1 MVLKQVWLYHNIK
14 LSKILFIYEVHCI
27 ESKNVWYIYCNLS
40 NMFLSLLL
48 YISRYEALSAESLIN
63 NLWKCSLRGDSYKC
77 IFWFTLQ
84 TFVWWKIQ
92 NLYVWWNICP
102 QFLKCKHC
110 LEFNFIW
117 WPRSGLWIP
126 NIEVWIRLIAFLIG
140 IAQARNIYFVWKKKD
155 LLR

>member
-1 MVLKQVWLYHNIK
+1 M
-14 LSKILFIYEVHCI
+14 SDT
-27 ESKNVWYIYCNLS
+27 YCNLS
-40 NMFLSLLL
+40 NMFLSFFL
-48 YISRYEALSAESLIN
+48 YIPRYEALSAESLIN

-140 IAQARNIYFVWKKKD
+140 IAQAQNIYFVWKKKD
-155 LLR
+155 LMRELGEGNMIGEPPVQKNWMAVCLQFRWK